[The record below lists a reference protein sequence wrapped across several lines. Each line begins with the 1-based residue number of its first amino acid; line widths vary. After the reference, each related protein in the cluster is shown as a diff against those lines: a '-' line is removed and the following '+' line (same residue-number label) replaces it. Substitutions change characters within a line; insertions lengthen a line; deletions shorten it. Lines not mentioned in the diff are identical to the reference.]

1 MRRYLTVVAML
12 VALSP
17 ATGNAAGQDV
27 GVAVL
32 GIEPI
37 DVAQALAQ
45 QLTDALRQRTAATSG
60 VKLTQGK
67 DLIEVKMVF
76 GCDGET
82 PTCMANAGRTLGADK
97 LLYGTVKKASKNTV
111 TVALKLLDVKSATV
125 EKFVN
130 DTVPRRELSLG
141 QVGTAAARWFGQ
153 LLEIE
158 VKPTLTVSS
167 DPAGANVTV
176 DGQGFGRTPV
186 TLRDLSAGQHTVVLS
201 APGRQPATRAVE
213 LKPGGAHDVVVT
225 LEAETP
231 VAPLPP
237 TVSKPVVE
245 APPPYVPSPEP
256 APAPRGHPGRAA
268 KIAAVALVGG
278 ALVTAGVAIYTWRTY
293 VGLEETAHRDLDSTK
308 VAGTVPSDADFL
320 ASPSCKVPGT
330 IRELQPGALAK
341 YRSDCN
347 SGNTYANATTGLWF
361 ATGALATAGIVSF
374 IVGDRQAAHAKER
387 KRAGLWQQSLRVAP
401 VFSHQGGGVSAAFEF

>member
-1 MRRYLTVVAML
+1 MRRYLTVVAL
-12 VALSP
+12 LFALP
-17 ATGNAAGQDV
+17 ATSRAAGQDV

-37 DVAQALAQ
+37 EVAQALAS

-60 VKLTQGK
+60 VKLIQGK

-97 LLYGTVKKASKNTV
+97 LLYGTVKKASKNSV
-111 TVALKLLDVKSATV
+111 TVALKLLDVKNATV

-130 DTVPRRELSLG
+130 DTVPRRELAVS
-141 QVGTAAARWFGQ
+141 QVGTNAARWFGQ

-167 DPAGANVTV
+167 DPPGANVTV
-176 DGQGFGRTPV
+176 DGQAYGRTPL

-213 LKPGGAHDVVVT
+213 LKPGGAHDVVVA
-225 LEAETP
+225 LEGETP
-231 VAPLPP
+231 VAPLAP
-237 TVSKPVVE
+237 TTSRPVVE
-245 APPPYVPSPEP
+245 APPPYVPAPEP
-256 APAPRGHPGRAA
+256 LPPPRGHPGRAA
-268 KIAAVALVGG
+268 KIAAAALVGG

-293 VGLEETAHRDLDSTK
+293 VDLEQKAHSDLDSTK
-308 VAGTVPSDADFL
+308 VMGTVPSDADFL
-320 ASPSCKVPGT
+320 ASPTCKVPAT
-330 IRELQPGALAK
+330 IHDLQPGAVAK
-341 YRSDCN
+341 YKSDCN
-347 SGNTYANATTGLWF
+347 SGSNYANATTGLWI
-361 ATGALATAGIVSF
+361 ATGALA
-374 IVGDRQAAHAKER
+374 
-387 KRAGLWQQSLRVAP
+387 
-401 VFSHQGGGVSAAFEF
+401 